1 MIDIIMNSE
10 SLNAENTTKSETEE
24 KSYCP
29 QEPFKTITVT
39 SFSKETYTIKFQ
51 YFIDQV
57 DIKKEIQ
64 RQAKETR
71 NEHLP
76 INLIILVYKTPGA
89 PNSPCRQNHVFL
101 KDEQLFML
109 VRSRVC
115 TMDHSKHDH
124 RSSGLNKDVSCE

>member
-10 SLNAENTTKSETEE
+10 FLNTENTTTETEE
-24 KSYCP
+24 KSYCH

-39 SFSKETYTIKFQ
+39 SFGEESYKIKFQ

-64 RQAKETR
+64 RQVKETR

-76 INLIILVYKTPGA
+76 INLIILVHKTPGSSH
-89 PNSPCRQNHVFL
+89 SPCRQNHIFL
-101 KDEQLFML
+101 KDEQLFMFVKL
-109 VRSRVC
+109 RVC

-124 RSSGLNKDVSCE
+124 RSPGLNKDVSCE